1 MGQEMGNLGS
11 REAVPHLLGT
21 RDQFRGRQF
30 FHRVGCG
37 GVGMVWGDS
46 SALHLFCTLCLL
58 LHQLHLRL
66 GIRYWR
72 LGTPALGLPEH

>member
-1 MGQEMGNLGS
+1 MCGHRQGMGEEMGNLGS

-37 GVGMVWGDS
+37 GVGMVWG
-46 SALHLFCTLCLL
+46 
-58 LHQLHLRL
+58 
-66 GIRYWR
+66 
-72 LGTPALGLPEH
+72 

>member
-1 MGQEMGNLGS
+1 MCGHKQGMGQEMGNLGS

-37 GVGMVWGDS
+37 GGGDGFGVIRVHYIYF
-46 SALHLFCTLCLL
+46 AL
-58 LHQLHLRL
+58 
-66 GIRYWR
+66 
-72 LGTPALGLPEH
+72 

>member
-37 GVGMVWGDS
+37 GVGMV
-46 SALHLFCTLCLL
+46 
-58 LHQLHLRL
+58 L
-66 GIRYWR
+66 G
-72 LGTPALGLPEH
+72 